1 MKQYVLLK
9 AEEYMGSLGDR
20 IYFRTKVGA
29 KLDHHY
35 GVQGM
40 ETWDPMHA
48 AARMAIGARKMPAF
62 R

>member
-1 MKQYVLLK
+1 MLLK

-48 AARMAIGARKMPAF
+48 AARVDTSTRKMSAF